1 VADSDLEGVR
11 PDLKVGPTSSFHAY
25 RDKLAHLGAQ
35 GRQLK
40 ASVAHARD
48 GDPALARL
56 RLWQRDCAA
65 TISELSGGRKVH
77 WLSRAFSEAL
87 LVPLNGAESA
97 SIVTIIDRILNVL
110 DRAAVSL
117 AQAGTG
123 HATVPATDPPRARFT
138 FIEDVA
144 LRVHLEEAYLDGRAA
159 LSRDESALAL
169 VTFGSILETV
179 ITGALERFGVQRL
192 AGYDPPPAPLTEWP
206 FATRIAIA
214 ERARL
219 ISAACARLPEAARQ
233 YRTLLNACGE
243 IAADAAVS
251 TREAKLTRDVLHII
265 LRDLAPGR

>member
-1 VADSDLEGVR
+1 MADGDLEA
-11 PDLKVGPTSSFHAY
+11 LASSVDAY
-25 RDKLAHLGAQ
+25 RNRLSQLGKQ

-40 ASVAHARD
+40 ASVAHAGD

-56 RLWQRDCAA
+56 RLWQRDCAV

-87 LVPLNGAESA
+87 LVPLAGAESA
-97 SIVTIIDRILNVL
+97 SVVTIIDRILTVL
-110 DRAAVSL
+110 DRAAASL
-117 AQAGTG
+117 AQAVPE
-123 HATVPATDPPRARFT
+123 HATVPAVDPPRARFT
-138 FIEDVA
+138 FIDDEA
-144 LRVHLEEAYLDGRAA
+144 LRVHLEEAYLDGQAA
-159 LSRDESALAL
+159 FSRDESALAL
-169 VTFGSILETV
+169 VTFGSIIETV
-179 ITGALERFGVQRL
+179 ITGALERHGVQRL
-192 AGYDPPPAPLTEWP
+192 AGYDPPAAPLTEWP

-219 ISAACARLPEAARQ
+219 ISAACARLPVAARQ
-233 YRTLLNACGE
+233 YRTLLNARGE